1 MIEIDAKGVIYYAG
15 KAVAPE
21 GVRGELEG
29 LDKSTAFLLRADKE
43 ARLQRFVDVADALKQ
58 LKFARVAC
66 RRKRW
71 ANEHRGDNEPLHP
84 DARPYAFLPVAR
96 AAPPRCGLR

>member
-43 ARLQRFVDVADALKQ
+43 ARPAAL
-58 LKFARVAC
+58 C
-66 RRKRW
+66 G
-71 ANEHRGDNEPLHP
+71 RGRCAET
-84 DARPYAFLPVAR
+84 AEIRPSGMQTEAL
-96 AAPPRCGLR
+96 GK